1 MGVFLLA
8 KFYASIRFI
17 ALIVSTIALSPLL
30 LATPVLRHFDGSVS
44 SLIVAG
50 LVMHAIPGT
59 AIWMVGAANKN
70 AKLLTLGYLA
80 VMSEVGFVG
89 AAIASAYF
97 AV

>member
-1 MGVFLLA
+1 
-8 KFYASIRFI
+8 
-17 ALIVSTIALSPLL
+17 
-30 LATPVLRHFDGSVS
+30 
-44 SLIVAG
+44 
-50 LVMHAIPGT
+50 MHAIPGT